1 MDSPNRAGLQETP
14 MTTVLRPGLVLPLL
28 LLAACKGQA
37 PDIAPATEPAAAKP
51 TTVIDPV
58 ATTGDPAELTPRQ
71 KVWQRCKMTV
81 DAEYTHERYQ
91 QTGTAG
97 YDALLKERCG
107 PPVNDRI
114 LADIAGLPPV
124 VVVQSPPWN
133 TEFSTLLGGALQDL
147 VDGLELAA
155 PTVAEG
161 DWVTGSG
168 VNALAPD
175 SAISAFAI
183 NRKTRQILAV
193 TYQRPTDANGDTS
206 SSYRTYGF
214 SIADDGQL
222 QPDGVSPPPAF
233 RQWLQETIYDHA
245 N

>member
-1 MDSPNRAGLQETP
+1 

-81 DAEYTHERYQ
+81 DAEYTHEHYQ

-97 YDALLKERCG
+97 YDVLLKERCG

-133 TEFSTLLGGALQDL
+133 TAFSTLLGGALQDL
-147 VDGLELAA
+147 VDGLERAA

-193 TYQRPTDANGDTS
+193 TYQSPTDANGDTS

-214 SIADDGQL
+214 SIANDGQL